1 MQLVELTENGVS
13 DLLSHIHRQPILQ
26 VVHLSTQSTQLTRL
40 ALSDG
45 KKFLQTLA
53 PKDLIHRLK
62 IERLALIKVL
72 NSSLEGQYRH
82 KLVFLRDMEKLK
94 SLTYVVGTPTPV
106 SQMTVTAEEEI
117 KERDT
122 EEEVRIGEFKCKQCG
137 ETLAAVRA
145 AMPFKLVFRRLTNC
159 SVIGGKRQM
168 ETETGIQLLQTVTC
182 ICGSEVGVY
191 YLASDTAALRGK
203 YQLHSSAIDIITI
216 LDCSDQPYSED
227 PSPPAEE
234 RLDDLI
240 LQLQG
245 DVSKVICDF
254 GKRVNF
260 LETAVKRTDQQVRSL
275 RSARK

>member
-13 DLLSHIHRQPILQ
+13 DLLSHIHCQPILQ
-26 VVHLSTQSTQLTRL
+26 VVNLSTQPNQLTRL

-53 PKDLIHRLK
+53 PKDLINRLK

-72 NSSLEGQYRH
+72 NSSLEGESRQ
-82 KLVFLRDMEKLK
+82 KVVFLRDMEKLK

-106 SQMTVTAEEEI
+106 SQMTVTVEEEI
-117 KERDT
+117 KERDN
-122 EEEVRIGEFKCKQCG
+122 EEVRIGEFKCKGCG

-168 ETETGIQLLQTVTC
+168 ETETGIQLLQTVAC

-191 YLASDTAALRGK
+191 YLASDTEALRGK
-203 YQLHSSAIDIITI
+203 YQLQASAIHVITI
-216 LDCSDQPYSED
+216 PDCSDQPHIED
-227 PSPPAEE
+227 PIPPAEG

-245 DVSKVICDF
+245 DVSKVISDF

-260 LETAVKRTDQQVRSL
+260 LETVMKRTDQQVKSL